1 VTAES
6 FDRFVRLPLSSR
18 SVIDE
23 VQPLDETSNEYS
35 DATKQAFAFIYCLVE
50 FVLLM
55 SRADLSKHLLAFERG
70 SNMPP
75 TLGQRH
81 LSTRVA
87 CSHPHA
93 GTADKS
99 HTKTW
104 WRRLDSSSSH
114 IAKLCERLPVPECR
128 PRLAPI
134 NFRASGTL
142 SNARRITLTRIQQF
156 RVTFLTLSRAIN
168 RSNGIGLK
176 SVKLRLQLAKQ
187 VR

>member
-1 VTAES
+1 MLFRPSTNIC
-6 FDRFVRLPLSSR
+6 P
-18 SVIDE
+18 IDLTR
-23 VQPLDETSNEYS
+23 VMRGFFNSLQM
-35 DATKQAFAFIYCLVE
+35 
-50 FVLLM
+50 LLM
-55 SRADLSKHLLAFERG
+55 TRADLSKHLLAFERG

-75 TLGQRH
+75 TLGQRR
-81 LSTRVA
+81 LSTRVAA

-104 WRRLDSSSSH
+104 WRRLDSSLSH
-114 IAKLCERLPVPECR
+114 VTKLCERLPVSEYR

-134 NFRASGTL
+134 NFQASGTL

-168 RSNGIGLK
+168 RSNGD
-176 SVKLRLQLAKQ
+176 RLQIGQAA
-187 VR
+187 VATRRSR